1 MNTEN
6 EFNEEKVKKIIEEDA
21 FLYREYESKAS
32 SHPEKKA
39 LEIIFQAYILTD
51 SVLEN
56 KYQNIKI

>member
-21 FLYREYESKAS
+21 FLYREYESKTS
-32 SHPEKKA
+32 SHSEKKA